1 MSEQEFK
8 GHIQAMR
15 ADAEWLGAEDLI
27 GMGDVPFQIDRVAFD
42 ESLKIAGRASKDK
55 HYLYL
60 RGMSGKVLGKK
71 LLINS
76 HRRKMLGK
84 LHGGKTDAWPGKWIW
99 LYVDEVKA
107 VDGGRT
113 LGVRMRD
120 RADAPQPKQG
130 AATNVPER
138 GAS

>member
-1 MSEQEFK
+1 MSETEFK

-15 ADAEWLGAEDLI
+15 ADADWLGAEDL
-27 GMGDVPFQIDRVAFD
+27 MGLDQTPFQIERVAFD
-42 ESLKIAGRASKDK
+42 GQLKIAGRPSKDK

-60 RGMSGKVLGKK
+60 RTRAGKVLGKK

-84 LHGGKTDAWPGKWIW
+84 VHGPKTGEWPGKWIW

-113 LGVRMRD
+113 IGVRMAD
-120 RADAPQPKQG
+120 RKDAPQQQQPKQG
-130 AATNVPER
+130 ATNDGE
-138 GAS
+138 A